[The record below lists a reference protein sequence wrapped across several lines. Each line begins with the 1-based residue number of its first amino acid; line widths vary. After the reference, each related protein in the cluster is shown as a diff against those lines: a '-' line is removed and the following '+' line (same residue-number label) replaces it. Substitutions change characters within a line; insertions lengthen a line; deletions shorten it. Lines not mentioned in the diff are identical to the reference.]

1 MYATLAYDV
10 FSGSK
15 PVADVRQAIQNVF
28 QTQAKK
34 LDLLAEVLICKV
46 DKTADYLELALAL
59 KRVSTDFPNQFEYVF
74 TLHHKG
80 DLLKSNGPF
89 STSKKDEIVDGD

>member
-1 MYATLAYDV
+1 MYATLAFDV

-28 QTQAKK
+28 QNQDKK
-34 LDLLAEVLICKV
+34 LDLLAEVMICKV
-46 DKTADYLELALAL
+46 NTTADYLTLANDLR
-59 KRVSTDFPNQFEYVF
+59 RVSNDFPNQFEYVF

-80 DLLKSNGPF
+80 DPLKSNGPF
-89 STSKKDEIVDGD
+89 SKPKADEIIDGS